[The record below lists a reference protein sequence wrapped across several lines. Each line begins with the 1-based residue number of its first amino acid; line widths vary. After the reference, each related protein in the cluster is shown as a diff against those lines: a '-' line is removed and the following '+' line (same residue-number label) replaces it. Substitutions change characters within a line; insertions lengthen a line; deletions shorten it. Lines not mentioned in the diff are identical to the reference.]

1 MRTGAQTTEPARTE
15 RKWSRLAMIWS
26 LYYFAAWTL
35 GQDDR
40 FTQKVIWLGAA
51 FVGLFTVPMFVRH
64 ARIRDI
70 PQEGILLGVFIL
82 WSLTGLFEATNL
94 TLFTYYL
101 KLLSELALIVSA
113 VSVILKHS
121 GAAKWLYLAF
131 WGVAVVRVFYGSE
144 PVSMERII
152 DTRVVSRIDYANTIG
167 FLCSL
172 GILGLLAF
180 WGETK
185 KIWWRAALVA
195 GGALAL
201 YGVVLSASRGAFV
214 TLIATMLLWPTM
226 CMVGASKFKFKAIVG
241 AVVLLFVAYE
251 VYQFIVQNT
260 YMGVRYVQA
269 THMEGGST
277 QTRFELVMTG
287 FRLFAQNPIFGC
299 GLGQFGVASGK
310 GLYAHNELAEI
321 AGTLG
326 LPGLILYYSVYV
338 VAWRRL
344 TWSLRNLHDPLFRY
358 RINVARMSLLILLI
372 SGALT
377 RPNFFAQNTMFLLG
391 MAVGMSH
398 WAERMARLAG
408 RRPQLASP
416 FGLASPPGFSL
427 PQPPPGWGMSPAVSP
442 PMANDPATPAPTWP

>member
-26 LYYFAAWTL
+26 FYYFAAWTL
-35 GQDDR
+35 GQNDR

-51 FVGLFTVPMFVRH
+51 LVGLFTVPMFVRH

-70 PQEGILLGVFIL
+70 PQEGVLLGAFIL
-82 WSLTGLFEATNL
+82 WALTGLFVVTDVA
-94 TLFTYYL
+94 LFTYYL
-101 KLLSELALIVSA
+101 KLLTELALIVLA
-113 VSVILKHS
+113 VSVVLKHS
-121 GAAKWLYLAF
+121 GAVKWFYLAF

-144 PVSMERII
+144 PVSMERIV
-152 DTRVVSRIDYANTIG
+152 DTRTVSRIDYANTIG

-172 GILGLLAF
+172 GILGLLAV

-185 KIWWRAALVA
+185 KLWWRAALVA

-214 TLIATMLLWPTM
+214 TLIAIVLLWPAM
-226 CMVGASKFKFKAIVG
+226 CLVGASRFKPKTIVG
-241 AVVLLFVAYE
+241 AIILLFAAYE
-251 VYQFIVQNT
+251 VYQFIVQET
-260 YMGVRYVQA
+260 YMGVRYTNA
-269 THMEGGST
+269 TRMEDGST

-287 FRLFAQNPIFGC
+287 FRLFAQNPVFGC
-299 GLGQFGVASGK
+299 GLGQFGIAAGT

-326 LPGLILYYSVYV
+326 LPGLVLYYSVYGI
-338 VAWRRL
+338 AWRRL
-344 TWSLRNLHDPLFRY
+344 SRSLRYLHEPLIRY
-358 RINVARMSLLILLI
+358 RINFARMALLVLLL

-391 MAVGMSH
+391 MAVGMAH
-398 WAERMARLAG
+398 WAERMARLACRG
-408 RRPQLASP
+408 PMPLLP
-416 FGLASPPGFSL
+416 HGEPPPAF
-427 PQPPPGWGMSPAVSP
+427 PDPPPGWGTSAGPMPPIAVSASNP
-442 PMANDPATPAPTWP
+442 YDG

>member
-1 MRTGAQTTEPARTE
+1 MRIDSQIIEPARLE
-15 RKWSRLAMIWS
+15 RKWSRLALIWS
-26 LYYFAAWTL
+26 FYYFAAWTL

-51 FVGLFTVPMFVRH
+51 FVGVFTVPMFVRH
-64 ARIRDI
+64 ARIRDL
-70 PQEGILLGVFIL
+70 PREGVLLGLFIL

-101 KLLSELALIVSA
+101 KLLSELALIVLA

-121 GAAKWLYLAF
+121 GAGKWFYLAF

-172 GILGLLAF
+172 GILGLLAV

-185 KIWWRAALVA
+185 KLWWRAALVA

-214 TLIATMLLWPTM
+214 TLIAIALLWPTM
-226 CMVGASKFKFKAIVG
+226 CMVGASKFKFKTIVG
-241 AVVLLFVAYE
+241 AVVLLFLAYE

-260 YMGVRYVQA
+260 YMGVRYTTA
-269 THMEGGST
+269 THMEDGST

-299 GLGQFGVASGK
+299 GLGQFGAASGT
-310 GLYAHNELAEI
+310 GLYAHNEVAEI

-326 LPGLILYYSVYV
+326 LPGLVLYYSVYWL
-338 VAWRRL
+338 AWRRL
-344 TWSLRNLHDPLFRY
+344 TWSLRCLRDPLIRY
-358 RINVARMSLLILLI
+358 RINIARMSLLILLI
-372 SGALT
+372 SGTLT

-398 WAERMARLAG
+398 WAERMARSAG
-408 RRPQLASP
+408 RPPVLAPSV
-416 FGLASPPGFSL
+416 GLASPPGFAA
-427 PQPPPGWGMSPAVSP
+427 PPPIVNSSANPA
-442 PMANDPATPAPTWP
+442 AAWP